1 MSQRLKVPA
10 LWVLFLLTMFP
21 QLGETIY
28 SPALPDIAHYFLTT
42 NAMAQWTLSAYFIG
56 FTIGVFFW
64 GWLSDHIGRRRPMLI
79 SLLTYLIA
87 SIFCL
92 HAVSIN
98 QLLLFRV
105 IQGLGASCGSVLVQA
120 IVREALSVSKRR
132 FFYSSAGFLLAAST
146 TMGPL
151 LGGYLTELISWHANF
166 YFLAFMGLVL
176 FFLALLMLPETHFN
190 NAGFG
195 SKSMWPVFKRMI
207 TDKHIL
213 ASTWIIGVINGI
225 LFGYYAEGPF
235 IFIRMIK
242 LTPSEFG
249 QLGLFIAIASLMGT
263 LISTRLI
270 KKYSPK
276 KIVNIGSILLILT
289 ALIFVLVIY
298 FIPVSIHHKVLSI
311 IIVLLPV
318 MGLIFAS
325 FGFLL
330 PIILSEALLAYKQC
344 LGRAGA
350 LFGSGYYLLISVF
363 TWIMGA
369 IHNGQAWPMPVYFLL
384 LSISAVIAVPWLQFV
399 DLSS

>member
-1 MSQRLKVPA
+1 MSQRLRVPA

-28 SPALPDIAHYFLTT
+28 SPALPEISHHFLST
-42 NAMAQWTLSAYFIG
+42 NAMAQWTLSAYFSG
-56 FTIGVFFW
+56 FTMGVFFW
-64 GWLSDHIGRRRPMLI
+64 GWLSDHIGRRHPMLI
-79 SLLTYLIA
+79 SLFIYLAA
-87 SIFCL
+87 SILCL
-92 HAVSIN
+92 HATSIN

-151 LGGYLTELISWHANF
+151 LGGYLTEFISWHANF
-166 YFLAFMGLVL
+166 YFLAFMGLFL
-176 FFLALLMLPETHFN
+176 FLLALFLLPETHLN
-190 NAGFG
+190 NASFE

-276 KIVNIGSILLILT
+276 KIVNIGSMLLIIT

-311 IIVLLPV
+311 IIVILPV

-369 IHNGQAWPMPVYFLL
+369 IHNGQVWPMPVYFLL
-384 LSISAVIAVPWLQFV
+384 LSISAVIAVLWLQFV